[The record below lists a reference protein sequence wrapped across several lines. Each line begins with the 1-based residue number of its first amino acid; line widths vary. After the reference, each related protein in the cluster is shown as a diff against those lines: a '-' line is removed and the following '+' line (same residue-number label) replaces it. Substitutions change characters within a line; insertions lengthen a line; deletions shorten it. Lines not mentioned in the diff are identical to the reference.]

1 MVSFLDLC
9 DNAFKVF
16 FFSSRINCDDHIVP
30 HWSGEP
36 GLFASYDAHGKSPQD
51 TLINDVGR
59 NMHSM
64 DVTELVLLGKE
75 ETGFFFWN
83 D

>member
-1 MVSFLDLC
+1 M
-9 DNAFKVF
+9 
-16 FFSSRINCDDHIVP
+16 P

-64 DVTELVLLGKE
+64 GVTELVLLGKE